1 MSKYKGGA
9 PFCGLNKSF
18 LKGVLCHF
26 SLPPQPHWVHLCFKF
41 KKISFLFQEGVI
53 ARDEDHYFLTTDRK
67 GRSSDGE
74 NVILKLKSD
83 TPRIRETGRVKT
95 FSDLMD
101 LDILSSV
108 LQSRFRS
115 NENEENRIKNKNDR
129 NFEDTE
135 ERERNRKSTDHYVIE
150 TAVFVDQHLYEKLRD
165 VFTIKTEEQI
175 INMVMAMISSVS
187 RKPNLNKIYLHTLQ
201 SLG

>member
-1 MSKYKGGA
+1 M
-9 PFCGLNKSF
+9 
-18 LKGVLCHF
+18 
-26 SLPPQPHWVHLCFKF
+26 HLCFKF
-41 KKISFLFQEGVI
+41 QKISFLFQEGVI

-95 FSDLMD
+95 FSNLMD

-115 NENEENRIKNKNDR
+115 SENEENKIKNKNDR
-129 NFEDTE
+129 NLEDTE
-135 ERERNRKSTDHYVIE
+135 ERERNRKSTDPYVIE

-187 RKPNLNKIYLHTLQ
+187 
-201 SLG
+201 S

>member
-1 MSKYKGGA
+1 
-9 PFCGLNKSF
+9 
-18 LKGVLCHF
+18 
-26 SLPPQPHWVHLCFKF
+26 
-41 KKISFLFQEGVI
+41 
-53 ARDEDHYFLTTDRK
+53 
-67 GRSSDGE
+67 
-74 NVILKLKSD
+74 
-83 TPRIRETGRVKT
+83 
-95 FSDLMD
+95 MD

-129 NFEDTE
+129 NFEESE
-135 ERERNRKSTDHYVIE
+135 ERERSRKSTDHYVIE

-187 RKPNLNKIYLHTLQ
+187 TKPNLNKTALLTLQ
-201 SLG
+201 G